1 MVGTSFDRA
10 FSNHQGLSIAVPH
23 ADNILMI
30 TPNFPPYA
38 MAGAVRTGAL
48 ARHWAAA
55 GRQVHV
61 LAAANPGAL
70 GVHQALE
77 VEGIT
82 AEFLPIDREG
92 AQAEAAP
99 AAQPDATA
107 KPDKPR
113 SAPGPLR
120 RILWDLQA
128 MPDRYN
134 PHWVARAADR
144 GIAIARDTSPSLV
157 YSSGPPNSAH
167 IAAAKIKAVTG
178 LPWISEQRDVWIN
191 NPYTSHHW
199 LTEIFNT
206 RLARRIL
213 PAANAFV
220 GVTRSAV
227 GELQQHFDAPV
238 CLAYNGFDRQDFVP
252 ETDSVEAPTA
262 YDPERLT
269 LIHAGVIYA
278 GHRDPRPLF
287 AAIAL
292 LPREQ
297 AAKIRVL
304 FFHDEYDYVTQL
316 AKEHDVLGSVEFRAL
331 VPREEILALER
342 RVDVLI
348 ICRSHE
354 AKTAGVIPGK
364 LFEYI
369 GARRPMLAMG
379 SERGETVEI
388 IRDHGFGLASNDPQA
403 IADQLLQ
410 WLEQKAAHCGRIPDL
425 PEAPTHNFVRSLQFK
440 KIDAL
445 IDQMLGRKAPQ
456 PETERAVA

>member
-48 ARHWAAA
+48 ARHWAAE
-55 GRQVHV
+55 GRRVHV

-70 GVHQALE
+70 GVHQALD
-77 VEGIT
+77 VDGIT
-82 AEFLPIDREG
+82 AEFLPIDSSGSANTNAATSEKT
-92 AQAEAAP
+92 AKTVEPDAAP
-99 AAQPDATA
+99 G
-107 KPDKPR
+107 R
-113 SAPGPLR
+113 LR
-120 RILWDLQA
+120 QILWSFQA

-134 PHWVARAADR
+134 PHWVSRAAER
-144 GIAIARDTSPSLV
+144 GIAIARDTSPALI

-167 IAAAKIKAVTG
+167 IAAAKIKAATG
-178 LPWISEQRDVWIN
+178 LPWISEQRDVWID

-199 LTEIFNT
+199 LPEIFNN
-206 RLARRIL
+206 RMARRIL
-213 PAANAFV
+213 PAADAFV
-220 GVTRSAV
+220 GVTKSAV
-227 GELQQHFDAPV
+227 AELQQHFDAPV
-238 CLAYNGFDRQDFVP
+238 CLAYNGFDPEDFAL
-252 ETDSVEAPTA
+252 ETDSAEAPTA

-348 ICRSHE
+348 ICRSNQ

-379 SERGETVEI
+379 SEQGETVEI

-425 PEAPTHNFVRSLQFK
+425 PEAPTHNFVRSLQFE

-445 IDQMLGRKAPQ
+445 VDQMLGHKAPQ
-456 PETERAVA
+456 RERAVA